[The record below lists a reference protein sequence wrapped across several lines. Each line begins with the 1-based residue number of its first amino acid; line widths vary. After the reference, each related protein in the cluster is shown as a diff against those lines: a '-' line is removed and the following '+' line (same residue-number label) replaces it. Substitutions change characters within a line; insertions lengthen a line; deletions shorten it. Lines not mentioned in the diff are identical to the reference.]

1 MASCDTVNNV
11 IKWVCVGL
19 GITAGGIVLG
29 TGIKEGIKFWAEN
42 NPAAIA
48 AKQAGGLAA
57 GGLSLAAGSL
67 NAAEA
72 KGLSIPGGGIEM
84 SNLSGNI
91 PNSTDLTKMANNP
104 VTNATNAVNSQVGNA
119 QAALQGQ
126 MSNAQDALKEQAN
139 KANTNLNSQ
148 VGNAQAALQGQMSN
162 AQSAVQGQMS
172 DAQAALQGQMSNAQ
186 SAVQGHMSDAQAALQ
201 GQMSAVQEQ
210 MDSVNS
216 QATDQSDKLNSTLAA
231 ARKEKEAR
239 IAQGLQATSNLANTA
254 NSFTRSVKDGVVV
267 NTPKTPPQRGT
278 VIFSGEHSEGDDP
291 NTVTSSTNYDNRSR
305 VGGGRKTKSKR
316 SKLTNEPKVKKPR
329 TKKCLIEKDN
339 KMYMSFC
346 I

>member
-72 KGLSIPGGGIEM
+72 KGLGIPGGIEM
-84 SNLSGNI
+84 TNLSGNI

-172 DAQAALQGQMSNAQ
+172 DAQAALQGQMS
-186 SAVQGHMSDAQAALQ
+186 
-201 GQMSAVQEQ
+201 AVQEQ

-239 IAQGLQATSNLANTA
+239 IAQGLQATSNLAHTA

>member
-67 NAAEA
+67 NAAKG
-72 KGLSIPGGGIEM
+72 KGLIIPGGIEM

-91 PNSTDLTKMANNP
+91 PNSTDF
-104 VTNATNAVNSQVGNA
+104 TNAVNSQVGNA
-119 QAALQGQ
+119 QSVL
-126 MSNAQDALKEQAN
+126 
-139 KANTNLNSQ
+139 TSQ
-148 VGNAQAALQGQMSN
+148 VVNTKD
-162 AQSAVQGQMS
+162 AVKG
-172 DAQAALQGQMSNAQ
+172 
-186 SAVQGHMSDAQAALQ
+186 
-201 GQMSAVQEQ
+201 Q
-210 MDSVNS
+210 MDSVTS
-216 QATDQSDKLNSTLAA
+216 QATDQSDKLNSTLAE
-231 ARKEKEAR
+231 ARRAKEER

-254 NSFTRSVKDGVVV
+254 NTFTKSVVDKHGNIMHTAAENSLKPFNQEIVKFTGKNSDG
-267 NTPKTPPQRGT
+267 
-278 VIFSGEHSEGDDP
+278 DP
-291 NTVTSSTNYDNRSR
+291 LNIVTSSTNSNRVGPNR
-305 VGGGRKTKSKR
+305 GGGRKTKSKR

>member
-91 PNSTDLTKMANNP
+91 PNSTDLTKMANNQ
-104 VTNATNAVNSQVGNA
+104 VTNATNVVTSQVGNTK
-119 QAALQGQ
+119 
-126 MSNAQDALKEQAN
+126 D
-139 KANTNLNSQ
+139 
-148 VGNAQAALQGQMSN
+148 
-162 AQSAVQGQMS
+162 
-172 DAQAALQGQMSNAQ
+172 
-186 SAVQGHMSDAQAALQ
+186 ALQ
-201 GQMSAVQEQ
+201 GQMSAVQGQ
-210 MDSVNS
+210 MDSVTS
-216 QATDQSDKLNSTLAA
+216 QATDLKDAGLNTITDLQNQATSQITDQSDKLNSTLAE
-231 ARKEKEAR
+231 ARRAKEER
-239 IAQGLQATSNLANTA
+239 IAQGLQAKSNLANAA
-254 NSFTRSVKDGVVV
+254 NSFTTSVDEQGNIIRTAAENPLKPFNRQTINFTGD
-267 NTPKTPPQRGT
+267 
-278 VIFSGEHSEGDDP
+278 HSEGDRS
-291 NTVTSSTNYDNRSR
+291 NMVTSSTGNTGNRIKS
-305 VGGGRKTKSKR
+305 GGRKTKNNR
-316 SKLTNEPKVKKPR
+316 SKLTNSEPRVKKYVKRQKKPR
-329 TKKCLIEKDN
+329 TKKCLIEKNN

>member
-84 SNLSGNI
+84 TNLSGNI
-91 PNSTDLTKMANNP
+91 PNSTDLTKMANNQ
-104 VTNATNAVNSQVGNA
+104 VTNATNVVTSQVANA
-119 QAALQGQ
+119 QAQAQKQ
-126 MSNAQDALKEQAN
+126 MGNLTSQVANAQADLTSQVSNAQADL
-139 KANTNLNSQ
+139 TSQ
-148 VGNAQAALQGQMSN
+148 VSN
-162 AQSAVQGQMS
+162 TKDAVQGQM
-172 DAQAALQGQMSNAQ
+172 
-186 SAVQGHMSDAQAALQ
+186 
-201 GQMSAVQEQ
+201 
-210 MDSVNS
+210 DSVTS
-216 QATDQSDKLNSTLAA
+216 QATDLKDAGLNTITDLQNQATSQITDKSDKLNSTLAA
-231 ARKEKEAR
+231 VREERKAR

-254 NSFTRSVKDGVVV
+254 NTFTRSVKDGVVV
-267 NTPKTPPQRGT
+267 NTPKTLPKRGT
-278 VIFSGEHSEGDDP
+278 VIFSGEHSDGDP
-291 NTVTSSTNYDNRSR
+291 ENMVESSTGNERRRIGPNR
-305 VGGGRKTKSKR
+305 GGGRKTKNNR
-316 SKLTNEPKVKKPR
+316 SKLTNSEPRVKKSVKRQKKTR
-329 TKKCLIEKDN
+329 TKKCLIEKNN